1 MARLGIDFGTT
12 NTVAVASDRGRYP
25 VVPHARDTTIGRI
38 VRDVFPSLVAYD
50 YDCGRLL
57 FGPDAERRL
66 ARPQGVGIIRSLKR
80 LLRDWVGGG
89 RFGTDVHP
97 GGFDTLELL
106 TGFAQ
111 ALRGSLDAS
120 GLFPE
125 GEPLQAVV
133 TWPANANGAQR
144 WVTRAA
150 FRQAGFD
157 VIGTLSE
164 RSSGQE
170 RARGGGV
177 HVAIGPAAGRSS
189 PVASIPRMF
198 WKP

>member
-1 MARLGIDFGTT
+1 
-12 NTVAVASDRGRYP
+12 SDRGRYP
-25 VVPHARDTTIGRI
+25 VVPHACDTAIGRI
-38 VRDVFPSLVAYD
+38 VRDVFPSLVAYE
-50 YDCGRLL
+50 YDSGRLL

-66 ARPQGVGIIRSLKR
+66 ARPQGVGVIRSPKR
-80 LLRDWVGGG
+80 LLRNWVGGG
-89 RFGTDVHP
+89 RIGTDVYP
-97 GGFDTLELL
+97 DGFDTLELL
-106 TGFAQ
+106 TGFAR

-125 GEPLQAVV
+125 GELLQAVV

-164 RSSGQE
+164 PS
-170 RARGGGV
+170 AA
-177 HVAIGPAAGRSS
+177 AIEYANRQTQGD
-189 PVASIPRMF
+189 
-198 WKP
+198 